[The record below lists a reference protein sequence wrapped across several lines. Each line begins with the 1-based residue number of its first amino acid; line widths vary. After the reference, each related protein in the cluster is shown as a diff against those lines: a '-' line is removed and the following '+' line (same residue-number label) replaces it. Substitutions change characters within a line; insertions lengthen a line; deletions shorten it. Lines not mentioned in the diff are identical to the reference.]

1 MSAASPADFGNLA
14 TKLLSQSH
22 AALNF
27 DFCPN
32 ANQWVYWLKNPFWIL
47 LAATVVAGLCG
58 VFVNPY
64 ILGVS
69 GGLFLVLLLGVV
81 WPWIAIRG
89 IRCSVRFL
97 ETRGREGQPTTVY
110 VEITNRWITPIWGLH
125 LTGGFGW
132 ETQHDRHGMAL
143 AAASGWAKT
152 TISWR
157 FTPSHRG
164 VYPVEAVFIETGFP
178 FGFIHARRNVD
189 VQGEFT
195 VWPRSVALDDLP
207 DAFEIDYREAQ
218 TSPRRSGTAGDVLGS
233 RLFRVGDSLR
243 QVHWSQSAR
252 QGHLVVRER
261 EAPMACC
268 VRLIVDLRASSHTG
282 SGPEASLEQTLRVAA
297 SIVESLHRQH
307 AVVECVLGRQIFT
320 LGENLADLRRCLDQ
334 FAKTIVLNDQQSLPA
349 ASRLAVTQF
358 VVTTAHG
365 ADSIPAAVSASRTIV
380 TTNNLRN
387 SNQERSDNVES
398 VLTCLPL
405 RWRRA
410 CHAG

>member
-1 MSAASPADFGNLA
+1 MSAANPADFGNRA
-14 TKLLSQSH
+14 TKLLSRSH
-22 AALNF
+22 EVLNF
-27 DFCPN
+27 DFCPW

-47 LAATVVAGLCG
+47 LAATLAAGLCG

-69 GGLFLVLLLGVV
+69 SGLLLVLLLGVV
-81 WPWIAIRG
+81 WPWVAIRG

-97 ETRGREGQPTTVY
+97 EARGREGQPTTVY

-132 ETQHDRHGMAL
+132 ETQDDRHGMAL
-143 AAASGWAKT
+143 AAVSGWAKT

-164 VYPVEAVFIETGFP
+164 VYPVETVFIETGFP
-178 FGFIHARRNVD
+178 FGFVHARRGVD
-189 VQGEFT
+189 VQGEFI

-218 TSPRRSGTAGDVLGS
+218 TSPHRSGTAGDVLGS
-233 RLFRVGDSLR
+233 RHFRQGDSLR

-252 QGHLVVRER
+252 QGQLVVRER

-268 VRLIVDLRASSHTG
+268 VRLLVDLRAASHSG
-282 SGPEASLEQTLRVAA
+282 SGPDASLEQTLRVAA

-320 LGENLADLRRCLDQ
+320 VGEPLADLRRCLDQ
-334 FAKTIVLNDQQSLPA
+334 LAKTTVLNDQSTFSA
-349 ASRLAVTQF
+349 ATRLAVTQF
-358 VVTTAHG
+358 VVSTERG
-365 ADSIPAAVSASRTIV
+365 ENSLPATVSSSRTIIA
-380 TTNNLRN
+380 TKGQTGKRHG
-387 SNQERSDNVES
+387 QYEDMQS
-398 VLTCLPL
+398 VLTCLPI